1 MSIII
6 NKLKKEAVIFCP
18 LCNKEYAPANL
29 KVVEQA
35 GETILA
41 HSSCPWCQGA
51 VLSLL
56 HKDFMGITL
65 IGLVTDL
72 NYEDAIKL
80 KDRAAVNED
89 DVLILYESLS

>member
-18 LCNKEYAPANL
+18 LCDKEYAPANL

-41 HSSCPWCQGA
+41 HSNCTLCQGA

-56 HKDFMGITL
+56 HKDFIGITL

-72 NYEDAIKL
+72 DYEDAIKL
-80 KDRAAVNED
+80 KDQEVVRED
-89 DVLILYESLS
+89 DVLKLYELLF